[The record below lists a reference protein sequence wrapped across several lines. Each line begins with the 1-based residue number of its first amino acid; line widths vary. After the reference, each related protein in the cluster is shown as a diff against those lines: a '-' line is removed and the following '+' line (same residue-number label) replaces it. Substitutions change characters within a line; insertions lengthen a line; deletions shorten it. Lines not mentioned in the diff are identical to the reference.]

1 MCRGGNACD
10 FGIGVDDIQLIRER
24 LSAILSESSEVVVVA
39 ECSNGWD
46 AIEKARKYQPDVVLL
61 DISMPELTGL
71 QAAPLIK
78 QAAPASQVLI
88 VSVHES
94 HLLMRAVF
102 AAGVL
107 GFVEKKDAGTELL
120 QVMKDVFSRKTFVS
134 KSLQPSC
141 DSRATQL

>member
-10 FGIGVDDIQLIRER
+10 FGIGVDDIQLIGER

-39 ECSNGWD
+39 EGSNGWD

-78 QAAPASQVLI
+78 QAAPRFTGLDCLCA
-88 VSVHES
+88 
-94 HLLMRAVF
+94 R
-102 AAGVL
+102 
-107 GFVEKKDAGTELL
+107 
-120 QVMKDVFSRKTFVS
+120 
-134 KSLQPSC
+134 KSLAYACRVCGRS
-141 DSRATQL
+141 AWL